1 MAGDTANLLNKHIF
15 FSLTVTTVGL
25 PTKFSQWPN
34 IIYHGKLE
42 NKYSHFSLNKNLYLA
57 FTYSVS

>member
-1 MAGDTANLLNKHIF
+1 MSRDTFNLLNKPTF
-15 FSLTVTTVGL
+15 FPLTVSTVGL

-34 IIYHGKLE
+34 IIYPGKLE

>member
-1 MAGDTANLLNKHIF
+1 MAGDTANLLKIF
-15 FSLTVTTVGL
+15 FFLTVTTVGL

-34 IIYHGKLE
+34 IFYLGKME
-42 NKYSHFSLNKNLYLA
+42 NKYSHFSLNKNLCLA